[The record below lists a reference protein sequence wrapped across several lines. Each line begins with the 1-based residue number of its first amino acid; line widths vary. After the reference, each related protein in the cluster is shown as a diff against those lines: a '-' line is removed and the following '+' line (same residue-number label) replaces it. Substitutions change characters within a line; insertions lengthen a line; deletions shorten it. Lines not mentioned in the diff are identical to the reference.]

1 MPPEH
6 NKSNSPSDR
15 LIIGAGIAI
24 AIIVFGPR
32 STFGLFVEPMTS
44 ARAWGHDVFALAIA
58 IQQLTWGA
66 LQPLAG
72 AFADRF
78 GAFKA
83 ITGGAFLY
91 AAGMFVMA
99 FATNAEVLHLSAG
112 LLVGAG
118 LAGGGLPIVVAAIG
132 QMVSEQKRSFALDL
146 VTAGSSLGQFAF
158 APLGQWFIGEYG
170 WLISLLLLALPLFAL
185 PVLALPFRAPQTAQ
199 SKENAVSLKTVLLH
213 AFNHRSYQLLVAGF
227 FVCGFHVSFI
237 TVHLPPYFSEI
248 DIHANYAA
256 LALSLIGLFNVLGAV
271 SAGALG
277 QRYSKRYL
285 LSTLYMLR
293 AIVITA
299 FLLSDKSFGAV
310 LAFSAGLGLLWLS
323 TVPLTSGL
331 VAKMFGTRHLG
342 SLFGVVFFSHQIG
355 AFIGIWLGGYLF
367 EHHGSYQT
375 TWLVAVLLS
384 VAAALIHLPIKE
396 REVQFSSAP
405 SA

>member
-1 MPPEH
+1 MPPEN

-58 IQQLTWGA
+58 IQQLTWGV

-83 ITGGAFLY
+83 ITSGAFLY

-132 QMVSEQKRSFALDL
+132 QLVSEQKRSLALGL

-185 PVLALPFRAPQTAQ
+185 PVLALPFRATHTAQ
-199 SKENAVSLKTVLLH
+199 SKDNVVSLRTVLLH
-213 AFNHRSYQLLVAGF
+213 AFTHRSYQLLVAGF

-237 TVHLPPYFSEI
+237 T
-248 DIHANYAA
+248 
-256 LALSLIGLFNVLGAV
+256 LAECPCAYRTHN
-271 SAGALG
+271 
-277 QRYSKRYL
+277 
-285 LSTLYMLR
+285 
-293 AIVITA
+293 
-299 FLLSDKSFGAV
+299 
-310 LAFSAGLGLLWLS
+310 
-323 TVPLTSGL
+323 
-331 VAKMFGTRHLG
+331 
-342 SLFGVVFFSHQIG
+342 
-355 AFIGIWLGGYLF
+355 
-367 EHHGSYQT
+367 
-375 TWLVAVLLS
+375 
-384 VAAALIHLPIKE
+384 IK
-396 REVQFSSAP
+396 
-405 SA
+405 

>member
-1 MPPEH
+1 MPRDK
-6 NKSNSPSDR
+6 NKSISPSDR
-15 LIIGAGIAI
+15 LLVGAGIAI

-44 ARAWGHDVFALAIA
+44 ARGWGHDVFALAIA

-66 LQPLAG
+66 LQPLGG

-83 ITGGAFLY
+83 ITAGALLY

-99 FATNAEVLHLSAG
+99 FATRAEVLHLSAG

-132 QMVSEQKRSFALDL
+132 QLVSEQKRSLALGL

-158 APLGQWFIGEYG
+158 APLGQWFIAEHG
-170 WLISLLLLALPLFAL
+170 WLVSLLLLAVPLFAL
-185 PVLALPFRAPQTAQ
+185 PVLALPFRATKTTQ
-199 SKENAVSLKTVLLH
+199 SKETAVPLREVLLR
-213 AFNHRSYQLLVAGF
+213 ASTHRSYQLLVAGF

-237 TVHLPPYFSEI
+237 TVHLPPYFAEI
-248 DIHANYAA
+248 GIDANYAA
-256 LALSLIGLFNVLGAV
+256 LSLSLIGLFNVFGAIC
-271 SAGALG
+271 AGALG
-277 QRYSKRYL
+277 QRFSKRYL
-285 LSTLYMLR
+285 LSTLYTLR
-293 AIVITA
+293 AIVITV
-299 FLLSDKSFGAV
+299 FLLSDKSFESV
-310 LAFSAGLGLLWLS
+310 LVFSAGLGLLWLS

-331 VAKMFGTRHLG
+331 VATMFGTRHLG
-342 SLFGVVFFSHQIG
+342 SLFGLVFFSHQIG
-355 AFIGIWLGGYLF
+355 AFIGIWLGGYLY

-375 TWLVAVLLS
+375 TWLIAVLLS
-384 VAAALIHLPIKE
+384 IAAALIHLPIKE
-396 REVQFSSAP
+396 REVRFSSAP